1 MQISDFSSENSAQKA
16 SRDVF
21 RAELDDRQPAGL
33 QIERGEMPNLAK
45 LMAFATQVML
55 RQSIAQRETEKNN
68 YLSTLQSH
76 ANESKRAAFS
86 NVLKLNKQS
95 DKE

>member
-1 MQISDFSSENSAQKA
+1 
-16 SRDVF
+16 
-21 RAELDDRQPAGL
+21 
-33 QIERGEMPNLAK
+33 
-45 LMAFATQVML
+45 VML